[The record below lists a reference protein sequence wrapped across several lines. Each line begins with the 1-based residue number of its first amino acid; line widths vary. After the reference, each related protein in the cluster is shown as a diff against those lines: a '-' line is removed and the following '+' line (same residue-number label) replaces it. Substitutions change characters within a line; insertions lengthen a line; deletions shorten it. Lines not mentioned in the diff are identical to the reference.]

1 MKKYEK
7 PQVTVNSFISEN
19 VIAKSGL
26 ASTPHTLALKG
37 NNVGTISNLFGN

>member
-19 VIAKSGL
+19 VIADSRVDIRHLHYFDLLHAGM
-26 ASTPHTLALKG
+26 
-37 NNVGTISNLFGN
+37 V